1 MEHKSNFR
9 WCVRERKGR
18 RERER
23 ERKYNRLSNWTRSEL
38 DYHKQFIKLDD
49 LDPEPV
55 RLKLSQVIKI

>member
-1 MEHKSNFR
+1 MPYGAQKQLSL
-9 WCVRERKGR
+9 VRTRKGK
-18 RERER
+18 EEER